1 MLTIKTLLAS
11 FMIWINAHTGLT
23 IPHLPDIMFKN
34 DEQLFHMVYPG
45 VKYEGPEKS
54 VNVMGVYISDTI
66 YLLNDFDVNDIWDQS
81 ILLHELIHHYQE
93 YNDIEDLHECPQR
106 REYHAI
112 MIQKEWLDQQDK
124 NIWEYL
130 SPLWVLGTMSCP
142 GLMGDGRAR

>member
-1 MLTIKTLLAS
+1 MITIKTLLVS
-11 FMIWINAHTGLT
+11 FMLWMNSHTGLT
-23 IPHLPDIMFKN
+23 IPHLPDIVYKT
-34 DEQLFHMVYPG
+34 DKELFYMIYPG
-45 VKYEGPEKS
+45 NIYEGPEKS

-81 ILLHELIHHYQE
+81 VLLHELVHHFQV
-93 YNDIEDLHECPQR
+93 YNNIEDLYECPER

-130 SPLWVLGTMSCP
+130 NPLWVLGTMSCP